1 MTVGWGLVGIG
12 GHADKALAPAI
23 TAVEEARLVGVV
35 SRDRQRAEDF
45 AGRHGAARAWT
56 SYEEMLRDPE
66 VDVVSVT
73 TPNALHTEHVVAAA
87 RAGKHVLCDKP
98 LALTHEDAERDVEE
112 CRRAGVRLGIDFQ
125 MRHAAWASKV
135 RDLIGAGALGQPVA
149 VQAEQA
155 SGRVG
160 FGGWRM
166 DPDLAGLGSVY
177 NIGVHLYDLLRFL
190 LASEVREVSAMLDTG
205 RKPELEKLAMTL
217 LRFENGTLAYV
228 NANQAVVNPQHDVEV
243 YGDKGRIRAVSLS
256 RHQQEG
262 ELRVISDGQ
271 EDITRETTEDVFRR
285 VVAYFCE
292 AVTAGREPLASGLDG
307 LRSVEI
313 TEAIARSAREGRVV
327 SVERAEVG

>member
-1 MTVGWGLVGIG
+1 
-12 GHADKALAPAI
+12 
-23 TAVEEARLVGVV
+23 
-35 SRDRQRAEDF
+35 
-45 AGRHGAARAWT
+45 
-56 SYEEMLRDPE
+56 
-66 VDVVSVT
+66 
-73 TPNALHTEHVVAAA
+73 
-87 RAGKHVLCDKP
+87 
-98 LALTHEDAERDVEE
+98 RDVEE

-135 RDLIGAGALGQPVA
+135 RDLIGAGALGRPVV

-160 FGGWRM
+160 FGGWRT
-166 DPDLAGLGSVY
+166 DKDLAGLGSVY

-190 LASEVREVSAMLDTG
+190 LGSEVQEVSAMLDTG
-205 RKPELEKLAMTL
+205 REAELEKLAMTL

-243 YGDKGRIRAVSLS
+243 YGDKGRVRAVSLS

-262 ELRVISDGQ
+262 ELRVLSDGHEEVTPEATQ
-271 EDITRETTEDVFRR
+271 DVFQR
-285 VVAYFCE
+285 VVADFCE
-292 AVTAGREPLASGLDG
+292 AVTAGREPLANGVDG

-327 SVERAEVG
+327 GVERAEVG